1 MLSKG
6 YRVREIWET
15 RDNVLGLWSVL
26 GCTMAGVIE
35 LLLGENIPFP
45 LFNTG
50 IFEVYLPALLVLLTP
65 ISWTAL
71 P

>member
-1 MLSKG
+1 MLSEG

-35 LLLGENIPFP
+35 LLLGEYIPFP
-45 LFNTG
+45 RFNTG
-50 IFEVYLPALLVLLTP
+50 VFKGCLPALLVLLTL

>member
-1 MLSKG
+1 MLKVDQNDIAFFFILSEG

-35 LLLGENIPFP
+35 LLLGETIPFP
-45 LFNTG
+45 RYNSG
-50 IFEVYLPALLVLLTP
+50 IF
-65 ISWTAL
+65 
-71 P
+71 